1 MKSRMVVVLFSV
13 QSFLCL
19 AHWWMYRTWIDFWR
33 PEDPGSVVALRISF
47 AVLAF
52 IFVCAS
58 LMSFRFSG
66 AAVRLFYRVA
76 ALWIGTAN
84 FLFVGTGVA
93 WLAYLILRLRT
104 PTETRAAYMHT
115 IAGALLIAAIAAAL
129 YGVINARHLR
139 IRRITVELPNLPEC
153 WRGRQALLISD
164 MHLGH
169 VNGASFAERIAD
181 KARQLNPAIIF
192 LAGDLFDGGRV
203 DPHRE
208 VAPLLKLKPRLG
220 VFFVGGNHEEFGGAS
235 RFEEALRAGG
245 IRVLHNECVVVDG
258 LRIIGLAYR
267 ESAYPLHT
275 RAFLEGLRLKDGPA
289 SILLNH
295 VPNRLPMAEHAGVSL
310 QLSGHTHGGGQVFPF
325 NFITRRAFG
334 KFTYGLQRF
343 GAMQVYTS
351 SGAGT
356 WGPPMRVGTS
366 PEIVLLTFA

>member
-1 MKSRMVVVLFSV
+1 LKSRMVVVLFSV

-33 PEDPGSVVALRISF
+33 PEDPGSVVALRIAF
-47 AVLAF
+47 AMLAF
-52 IFVCAS
+52 LFVSAS

-93 WLAYLILRLRT
+93 WLAYLILRLTT

-129 YGVINARHLR
+129 YGLINARHLR
-139 IRRITVELPNLPEC
+139 VRRITVELPNLPEC

-181 KARQLNPAIIF
+181 KVRQLNPAIVF

-208 VAPLLKLKPRLG
+208 VAPLLKLKPPLG
-220 VFFVGGNHEEFGGAS
+220 VFFVGGNHEEFGGSS

-267 ESAYPLHT
+267 ESAYPLRT

>member
-1 MKSRMVVVLFSV
+1 
-13 QSFLCL
+13 
-19 AHWWMYRTWIDFWR
+19 MYRTWIDFWR
-33 PEDPGSVVALRISF
+33 PESPASVAALRTAF

-52 IFVCAS
+52 IFVSAS
-58 LMSFRFSG
+58 LLSFRFSNT
-66 AAVRLFYRVA
+66 AVRLFYRAA
-76 ALWIGTAN
+76 ALWIGLAN
-84 FLFVGTGVA
+84 FLFVGTGAA
-93 WLAYLILRLRT
+93 WLAYLILRLT
-104 PTETRAAYMHT
+104 MPTETGSAYMHVVVGT
-115 IAGALLIAAIAAAL
+115 LLVGAIATAI
-129 YGVINARHLR
+129 YGLLNARNVR

-153 WRGRQALLISD
+153 WRGKQALLISD

-169 VNGASFAERIAD
+169 VNGASFAQRIAD
-181 KARQLNPAIIF
+181 KARQLHPDIIF
-192 LAGDLFDGGRV
+192 LAGDLFDGGKV

-208 VAPLLKLKPRLG
+208 VAPVLKLKPPLG
-220 VFFVGGNHEEFGGAS
+220 AFFVGGNHEEFGGSS

-245 IRVLHNECVVVDG
+245 IRVLHNECAVVDG
-258 LRIIGLAYR
+258 LRVVGLAY
-267 ESAYPLHT
+267 SGSGYPLQT
-275 RAFLEGLRLKDGPA
+275 RNFLEGLRLKGGPA

-310 QLSGHTHGGGQVFPF
+310 QLSGHTHGGGQLFPF

-343 GAMQVYTS
+343 GDMQVYTS

>member
-1 MKSRMVVVLFSV
+1 MVVILFFV

-33 PEDPGSVVALRISF
+33 PESRASVVASRIAS

-52 IFVCAS
+52 IFVSAS
-58 LMSFRFSG
+58 LLSFRFTNT
-66 AAVRLFYRVA
+66 AVRLFYRAA
-76 ALWIGTAN
+76 ALWIGLAN
-84 FLFVGTGVA
+84 FFFVGTGIA
-93 WLAYLILRLRT
+93 WLAYLILRWTTPVDTRT
-104 PTETRAAYMHT
+104 AYMHVV
-115 IAGALLIAAIAAAL
+115 AGALLVAAIATAI
-129 YGVINARHLR
+129 YGLINARNLR
-139 IRRITVELPNLPEC
+139 VRRITVELLHLPEC
-153 WRGRQALLISD
+153 WRGKQALLISD

-169 VNGASFAERIAD
+169 VNGASFAQRIAD

-192 LAGDLFDGGRV
+192 LAGDLFDGGKV

-208 VAPLLKLKPRLG
+208 VAPLLKLKPPLG
-220 VFFVGGNHEEFGGAS
+220 VLFVGGNHEEFGGSS

-275 RAFLEGLRLKDGPA
+275 RAFLEGLRLKEGPA

-334 KFTYGLQRF
+334 RFTYGLQRF
-343 GAMQVYTS
+343 GDMQVYTS